1 MSRPSRS
8 SMGPPQNM
16 PPPLE
21 IIMGPPPLPPQA
33 SQPRESSSKKAPDPD
48 VPEKYAK
55 LVRKYKELE
64 EKFTES
70 QFQLQRSGERNLKW
84 RAERALLL
92 DRITE
97 LETNPQVNPGAP
109 IPGPP
114 FTAFPRSLLSV
125 NSQKHFVSNLR
136 QAIDEVDQED
146 PNIDPVVLSR
156 HIGPDARKRQEEQR
170 RQQEED
176 EAREARRQARRPR
189 TTQKGKEMSVPVQQ
203 YAPPHPS
210 MQGQGNGVPPVLVSS
225 SGTRLRLKPPA
236 PPSGEASPPPG
247 SSMQPPLPHGLMQG
261 HRRSESPGSPMM
273 SPHDEYPP
281 PVPGAAYS
289 PSFRPAGAEAIAN
302 APPSQSQMQMT
313 LRTSSS
319 GALAASRP
327 TDIQRHAKPKRL
339 KAHTV
344 QSKSFSIPMVP
355 RDKKGRPLLPLVVG
369 IMTVINLGD
378 VCMREHFHTERYIF
392 PIHYEVTRRYL
403 SMVNPDAEAIY
414 HCTILDGG
422 DGPTFQITPQDKPE
436 HKVLAGTATGA
447 WSTIVKEANRIRNRQ
462 HSNSNTIKHLIQEL
476 PNAHQ
481 LKDYVWQH
489 FVEGGPL
496 GGRHA
501 AVIPALP
508 EDNDQAEGGRPDG
521 GPYYSERGKEGDHR
535 ELQIIQVDAE
545 DPSRPQ
551 PYHPPPSTMKPIQFQ
566 QEYQEYVP
574 PHARDAPPQ
583 RGRRSSRT
591 SNPAYEDYG
600 PTGNNP
606 VRGESPS
613 STRMSHS
620 PVMHRERENRER
632 YSPPPQM
639 SAHHTRSQ
647 SHSSMPSPRG
657 HHHSPYHPGTSNG
670 EAARHYPTRSGAS
683 PPPYH
688 ARISCTTDGGQ
699 RGTGPPPPEEYAY
712 ANGSNGR
719 RNGHASANVQSF
731 PPG

>member
-16 PPPLE
+16 PPPQD
-21 IIMGPPPLPPQA
+21 IVMGPPPLPPQA
-33 SQPRESSSKKAPDPD
+33 SQPRDNIPKNSSESD
-48 VPEKYAK
+48 VVEKYSK

-64 EKFTES
+64 ESLTVISCATAIQKYNEA

-92 DRITE
+92 DRVTE
-97 LETNPQVNPGAP
+97 LETNPQKV
-109 IPGPP
+109 
-114 FTAFPRSLLSV
+114 
-125 NSQKHFVSNLR
+125 FVGNLR

-146 PNIDPVVLSR
+146 PNIDPMVLSR

-170 RQQEED
+170 RQLEEE

-210 MQGQGNGVPPVLVSS
+210 AQGQGNGVPPVLVSS

-247 SSMQPPLPHGLMQG
+247 SSMQPPLPHGLVQG
-261 HRRSESPGSPMM
+261 HRSESPGSPMM

-281 PVPGAAYS
+281 PVPGAAYP
-289 PSFRPAGAEAIAN
+289 PSFQSAGPDVVGN
-302 APPSQSQMQMT
+302 APPIQSQMQMT

-319 GALAASRP
+319 GALSASRP
-327 TDIQRHAKPKRL
+327 TDVQRAGKPKRL

-369 IMTVINLGD
+369 IMTVINLGE

-403 SMVNPDAEAIY
+403 STINPDAEAIY
-414 HCTILDGG
+414 HCQILDGG
-422 DGPTFQITPQDKPE
+422 DGPKFQIVPQDDPN
-436 HKVLAGTATGA
+436 HKIVAGTATGA
-447 WSTIVKEANRIRNRQ
+447 WASIVREANRIRNRQ
-462 HSNSNTIKHLIQEL
+462 HSNSVSGPDFFGLGQNTIKHLIQEL

-481 LKDYVWQH
+481 LKDYVWQN

-501 AVIPALP
+501 AVIPALL
-508 EDNDQAEGGRPDG
+508 EDHEQAEGGRPEG
-521 GPYYSERGKEGDHR
+521 GSYYGKEEHR
-535 ELQIIQVDAE
+535 ELQIIQVEGE
-545 DPSRPQ
+545 DTRAQ
-551 PYHPPPSTMKPIQFQ
+551 QYLAPPSMKPIQFH

-574 PHARDAPPQ
+574 PPQIREGPPQ
-583 RGRRSSRT
+583 RGRRSSRA
-591 SNPAYEDYG
+591 SNPAYEDYAPAG
-600 PTGNNP
+600 TNA

-632 YSPPPQM
+632 YSPQPQM
-639 SAHHTRSQ
+639 SSHHTRSQ
-647 SHSSMPSPRG
+647 SHSSP
-657 HHHSPYHPGTSNG
+657 HAHQHSPYHSATSNG
-670 EAARHYPTRSGAS
+670 DSVRHYPIRSGAS
-683 PPPYH
+683 PPPVPATFASIMH
-688 ARISCTTDGGQ
+688 AYPA
-699 RGTGPPPPEEYAY
+699 PPIATNGATPIMQEEYAY
-712 ANGSNGR
+712 TNGSNGR
-719 RNGHASANVQSF
+719 RNGHANVQSF
-731 PPG
+731 PSG